1 MADILFY
8 PPFPD
13 RPQLYDQFYRTL
25 WNFLPALDRL
35 GQVIFPYGGDD
46 FALLDVDQA
55 LDMAKVFM
63 SRDFDPAIADYAPRY
78 VGKVAFVPAAAAK
91 AHAAPLK
98 GIIVWSTANPE
109 HLAEAQVI
117 AARTGAEVVFAD
129 PETVQQ
135 ETLEV
140 ISFVYRLFPEDALHK
155 MLLDSSAIFFR
166 RMADWRDLSV
176 AAFGNGPSLAA
187 VVKER
192 REPGASVRAICNS
205 TIGDEAAL
213 DFLKPELLFCGD
225 PIQHCGASLY
235 AGRFRADLAAA
246 MQDPGRVLITQLGY
260 LPYFKTVLPADS
272 HDRIIG
278 VGLDRRSKFNIDLRQ
293 EFVVAATANIFTMLV
308 LPVCFTLSKQVDV
321 YGCDGMPFAQAT
333 KPWSHA
339 NEGDYMSKM
348 AVTHRIHPGFWRRN
362 YEEEFASY
370 CGDMEDVIVAAEA
383 AGAEVRSRTASYVP
397 ALAKRYV
404 GA

>member
-13 RPQLYDQFYRTL
+13 RPRLYDQFYRSL

-35 GQVIFPYGGDD
+35 GELIFPYGGDD
-46 FALLDVDQA
+46 FALLDVAQA

-63 SRDFDPAIADYAPRY
+63 SRDFDPAISDYAPRY
-78 VGKVAFVPAAAAK
+78 AGKVQFVTADAAK
-91 AHAAPLK
+91 AHTTPLK

-109 HLAEAQVI
+109 HLAEAQAI

-140 ISFVYRLFPEDALHK
+140 ISFVYRLFPDDALHK
-155 MLLDSSAIFFR
+155 MLLESSAVFFR
-166 RMADWRDLSV
+166 RMVDWRDRTI
-176 AAFGNGPSLAA
+176 AAFGNGPSLAG

-192 REPGASVRAICNS
+192 REPRASLRAVCNS
-205 TIGDEAAL
+205 TIGDQAAL

-235 AGRFRADLAAA
+235 AGRFRADLATA
-246 MQDPGRVLITQLGY
+246 MQDAGRVLITQLGY
-260 LPYFKTVLPADS
+260 LPYFKTVLPPET
-272 HDRIIG
+272 HDRVIG

-293 EFVVAATANIFTMLV
+293 EFVVAATANIFTRLV

-348 AVTHRIHPGFWRRN
+348 AVTHRVHPGFWERN

-370 CGDMEDVIVAAEA
+370 CGDMEEVLTAAE
-383 AGAEVRSRTASYVP
+383 GTGVKITSKTVSYVP
-397 ALAKRYV
+397 ALAKRY
-404 GA
+404 AAA